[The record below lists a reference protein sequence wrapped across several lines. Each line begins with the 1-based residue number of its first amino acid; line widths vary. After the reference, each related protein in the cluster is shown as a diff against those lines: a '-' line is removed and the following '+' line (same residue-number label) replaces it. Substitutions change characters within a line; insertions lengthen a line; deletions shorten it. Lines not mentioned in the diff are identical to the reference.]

1 MVGERVQFDE
11 ETWQA
16 LHMLARDRTMSFQKI
31 ADEAFTDLLRK
42 RPPPRFERR
51 AQRSVKERRRSVACI
66 SSRLRRERA
75 AKARA
80 WGWMIST
87 G

>member
-11 ETWQA
+11 KTWQA

-51 AQRSVKERRRSVACI
+51 AQRSVKERPHAGEDKPARRT
-66 SSRLRRERA
+66 
-75 AKARA
+75 AR
-80 WGWMIST
+80 GRHR
-87 G
+87 

>member
-16 LHMLARDRTMSFQKI
+16 LEMLARDRTMSFQEI

-42 RPPPRFERR
+42 HDRPVDLKD
-51 AQRSVKERRRSVACI
+51 ALKRSVKKERPHAGQDKPPRRT
-66 SSRLRRERA
+66 
-75 AKARA
+75 AR
-80 WGWMIST
+80 GRHR
-87 G
+87 